1 MTNSAGVISRA
12 FPRAFSE
19 WVGARHSG
27 ARRLVVALVVAQLL
41 VANPAASQSATS
53 IDSTFRSDSAR
64 LGYTMQWP
72 AGDGPFPLI
81 VLVHGSGRTTRDE
94 MANIVPR
101 FLERGFAVMRY
112 DKRGVGVSE
121 GEFPRVGPRNAGL
134 TIPQLARDAAA
145 GYRAACAAPRIAP
158 ERCGFFGASQ
168 AGWVISEALRSVP
181 AAFAIV
187 CSGTTVSV
195 AAESAY
201 SQVREHGSGTLDS
214 AYQVLA
220 AYRGQPGYDPIAALS
235 ATRTPMLWL
244 LGLADESIPARVTR
258 QTIDS
263 LRAAGRPFVP
273 RAYEGY
279 GHGLGESIWPDID
292 VFLQPFRH
300 G

>member
-121 GEFPRVGPRNAGL
+121 GEFPSVSPRNASL

-145 GYRAACAAPRIAP
+145 GFRAACAAHRIAP

-220 AYRGQPGYDPIAALS
+220 ASRGQPGYDPIAALS
-235 ATRTPMLWL
+235 ATRTPMLLL
-244 LGLADESIPARVTR
+244 LGLANESIPARMTR

-263 LRAAGRPFVP
+263 LRAAGRPCVP
-273 RAYEGY
+273 R
-279 GHGLGESIWPDID
+279 
-292 VFLQPFRH
+292 V
-300 G
+300 